1 MWEMHPHFSL
11 KLHYHLTFFLIYVFY
26 FISLSLSSLSLS
38 LSLSVSLTLSFSCM
52 CLCRPVK
59 GIRYFIAR
67 VTRDCELS
75 HRDAG
80 NWTWPLCD
88 ISAHLPS
95 ACTPSIYS
103 IYLYLAVWTAKTRG
117 FWKNELEFTLNS
129 FLFHVLID
137 KSF

>member
-103 IYLYLAVWTAKTRG
+103 PSVNSQNQRFLKEWTRVYS
-117 FWKNELEFTLNS
+117 EFIPIS
-129 FLFHVLID
+129 C
-137 KSF
+137 SYW